1 MVTHY
6 GDKALTFDIRIFLIA
21 SATGLCPIT
30 CAGLIIVPPPSKKN
44 KNYAV
49 IGVVIILS
57 YNDYTKTE
65 EALSRMAKYKK
76 LFMRIMSGQSDANI
90 PFVEL
95 CNLLLALGFKERVKG
110 DHHIFYQEGI
120 EEILN
125 LQPKGTLA
133 KAYQVK
139 QVRAVILKYRM
150 GGKNNV

>member
-1 MVTHY
+1 
-6 GDKALTFDIRIFLIA
+6 
-21 SATGLCPIT
+21 
-30 CAGLIIVPPPSKKN
+30 
-44 KNYAV
+44 
-49 IGVVIILS
+49 
-57 YNDYTKTE
+57 
-65 EALSRMAKYKK
+65 MAKYKK
-76 LFMRIMSGQSDANI
+76 LLIRIMSGQSDANI

-110 DHHIFYQEGI
+110 DHHIFYQDGI

-150 GGKNNV
+150 GGGINNV